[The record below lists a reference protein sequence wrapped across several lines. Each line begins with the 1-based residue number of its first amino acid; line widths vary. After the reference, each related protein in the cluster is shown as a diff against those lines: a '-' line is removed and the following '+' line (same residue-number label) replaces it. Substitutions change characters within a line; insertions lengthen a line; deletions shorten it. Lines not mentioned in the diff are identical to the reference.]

1 MVPLFLLILIDYVF
15 SAYQTIYSL
24 KYEAVPVISQ
34 LAWGLMIFLKTAL
47 IVTAITCSSKI
58 TVTGRK
64 MDNFIGKLIN
74 TCDDDE
80 VFKRV
85 NNI

>member
-1 MVPLFLLILIDYVF
+1 MVPLFLLILIEYVF

-24 KYEAVPVISQ
+24 NYEAVPIIAELS
-34 LAWGLMIFLKTAL
+34 WGLMIFLKTVPIAK
-47 IVTAITCSSKI
+47 AITCSSKI
-58 TVTGRK
+58 TATGRK